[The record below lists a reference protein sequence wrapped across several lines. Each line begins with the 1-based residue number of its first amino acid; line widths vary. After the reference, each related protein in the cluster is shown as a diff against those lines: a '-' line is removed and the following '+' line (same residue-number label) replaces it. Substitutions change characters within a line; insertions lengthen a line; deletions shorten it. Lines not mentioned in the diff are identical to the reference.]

1 MTRFAKFAILIA
13 LAAAGCSTARAPRFY
28 FLSPSPVAAQPS
40 TSPYPVTIL
49 VGRLTAPRVLRDDR
63 IIYGMTDVE
72 LGVDGYHRWADT
84 PPEMLEQILTV
95 RLRNSGEYKAVQR
108 ISSSARGD
116 YILRGHL
123 TSLNE
128 MDTSAGITARFSL
141 QLELFDPKSG
151 TVVWTEN
158 FAQDLPVEKKTV
170 SAVVQALQKSVTAGI
185 DKLTSDLSQYFAA
198 KQSH

>member
-13 LAAAGCSTARAPRFY
+13 AAAAGCTTPRAPRFY
-28 FLSPSPVAAQPS
+28 FLSPPPVAAQPS

-128 MDTSAGITARFSL
+128 IDTSAGITARFNL

-151 TVVWTEN
+151 TVVWTGT
-158 FAQDLPVEKKTV
+158 FAQDQPVEKKTV
-170 SAVVQALQKSVTAGI
+170 SAVVEALQKSVTAGI